1 MWQLALSL
9 LETVTRARVCADVYS
24 TAMAACTKAGAW
36 QQALALFQ
44 AMQGATI
51 RQDAF
56 SYSAAISAAITQKGQ
71 RSRAG
76 GVRAKELT
84 EARANIN
91 DNHLFLQCACNLRA
105 VLISTFMYV

>member
-9 LETVTRARVCADVYS
+9 LETVTRARVCADVSYS

-56 SYSAAISAAITQKGQ
+56 SYNVAISAAITQKGQ
-71 RSRAG
+71 QRPRLGECGPKS
-76 GVRAKELT
+76 
-84 EARANIN
+84 
-91 DNHLFLQCACNLRA
+91 
-105 VLISTFMYV
+105 